1 MKDLYLNEGDIV
13 KDKETGQEWEVIRYT
28 EKFTGSI
35 SMEKTEIVYCRNLQ
49 SGTKERFPQDELVF
63 VKSNHPPFIIE

>member
-1 MKDLYLNEGDIV
+1 
-13 KDKETGQEWEVIRYT
+13 
-28 EKFTGSI
+28 
-35 SMEKTEIVYCRNLQ
+35 MEKTEIVYCRNLQ